1 MRNSHLEEWLAET
14 LLDFKLS
21 HSEVLELRELL
32 PQLKDDDISYVRNQA
47 FLLARDQVV
56 LGGDGAVATLIW
68 LEKIVKNIDAYRIS
82 TKASINSVHFSPG
95 DDCRRKLLDLCVSA
109 RSSLDIS
116 VFTISDNRLSDAIIS
131 AHKRGIAVRVITDDE
146 KMADAGS
153 DIDLLQRAGVAVRTD
168 KSSAHMHHK
177 FALVDR
183 HSLVNGS
190 FNWTRSASDYNQ
202 ENILVTNEPL
212 LVAAYLEEFESLWLE
227 FEHH

>member
-1 MRNSHLEEWLAET
+1 MQNQHIGEWLVGT

-32 PQLKDDDISYVRNQA
+32 PQLKNDEIAYVRNQA

-56 LGGDGAVATLIW
+56 LGGDSAVATLIW
-68 LEKIVKNIDAYRIS
+68 LEKIVKNIDSHRVAG
-82 TKASINSVHFSPG
+82 TASLNSAHFSPG

-116 VFTISDNRLSDAIIS
+116 VFTISDNRLSDAIMA
-131 AHKRGIAVRVITDDE
+131 AHRRGVSVRIITDDE
-146 KMADAGS
+146 KIHDAGS
-153 DIDLLQRAGVAVRTD
+153 DVEALIAAGLNVRTD
-168 KSSAHMHHK
+168 SSSAHMHHK

-183 HSLVNGS
+183 HTLVNGS

-212 LVAAYLEEFESLWLE
+212 LVAAYLEEFDGLWLE
-227 FEHH
+227 FESD

>member
-1 MRNSHLEEWLAET
+1 MQNQHLAEWLAGT

-32 PQLKDDDISYVRNQA
+32 PQLKNDEIAYVRNQA

-56 LGGDGAVATLIW
+56 LGGDSAIATLIW
-68 LEKIVKNIDAYRIS
+68 LEKIVKNIDSYRIAG
-82 TKASINSVHFSPG
+82 TASLNSAHFSPG

-109 RSSLDIS
+109 RTALDIS
-116 VFTISDNRLSDAIIS
+116 VFTISDNRLSDAVIS
-131 AHKRGIAVRVITDDE
+131 AHKRGVVVRIITDDE

-153 DIDLLQRAGVAVRTD
+153 DIELLMDAGVAVRTD
-168 KSSAHMHHK
+168 SSSAHMHHK

-183 HSLVNGS
+183 HTLVNGS

-212 LVAAYLEEFESLWLE
+212 LVAAYLNEFESLWEE
-227 FEHH
+227 FNS